1 MRYRLII
8 PMVFFI
14 LIIAVSGFYVND
26 IVEAGPVA
34 QQPTGNI
41 PTVTSTPRGPYVIV
55 NALTANDTQI
65 NVRAG
70 PSALTEKVG
79 VLLIDQE
86 ANAIGRYGDWIQIE
100 YVGAADGKA
109 WVYGN
114 LVTLFGGN
122 LPIVEPP
129 PTPTPIIVGGHGLAP
144 ALKTASMTALL
155 TALIPSPGG
164 GICSTA
170 TASEP
175 PPLGTTVNSNVSPS
189 VNSQCMNGTYLPV
202 LSPGFLPV
210 NGFTVFGLSGTSLVA
225 LLTAFTNAFSITLSP
240 GKS

>member
-1 MRYRLII
+1 MRNRLIFPI
-8 PMVFFI
+8 TIFI
-14 LIIAVSGFYVND
+14 LIIFTSIFVLDQV
-26 IVEAGPVA
+26 VVA
-34 QQPTGNI
+34 SPLGQQPTGNI

-100 YVGAADGKA
+100 YVGADGGKA

-129 PTPTPIIVGGHGLAP
+129 PTSTPNVTQTVDPTLA
-144 ALKTASMTALL
+144 AQF
-155 TALIPSPGG
+155 LITPD
-164 GICSTA
+164 A
-170 TASEP
+170 TRLPTFTEP
-175 PPLGTTVNSNVSPS
+175 PPLEIPTFSS
-189 VNSQCMNGTYLPV
+189 VTENTGVGGVPMGLIIIGLGALGV
-202 LSPGFLPV
+202 FLGV
-210 NGFTVFGLSGTSLVA
+210 IALISGR
-225 LLTAFTNAFSITLSP
+225 
-240 GKS
+240 

>member
-1 MRYRLII
+1 MKYRWIQPI
-8 PMVFFI
+8 VFLGFIFI
-14 LIIAVSGFYVND
+14 LVGVSSSHPVN
-26 IVEAGPVA
+26 AGPLP
-34 QQPTGNI
+34 QQPTGSI

-86 ANAIGRYGDWIQIE
+86 ANALGRYGDWVQIE
-100 YVGAADGKA
+100 YAGAPGGKA

-129 PTPTPIIVGGHGLAP
+129 PTSTPNMTQTVDPTIA
-144 ALKTASMTALL
+144 AQF
-155 TALIPSPGG
+155 LITPD
-164 GICSTA
+164 A
-170 TASEP
+170 TRLPTFTEP
-175 PPLGTTVNSNVSPS
+175 PPLDIPTFAAVSETATMGGVP
-189 VNSQCMNGTYLPV
+189 MGLIIIG
-202 LSPGFLPV
+202 LGALGIFLAV
-210 NGFTVFGLSGTSLVA
+210 IALISGR
-225 LLTAFTNAFSITLSP
+225 
-240 GKS
+240 